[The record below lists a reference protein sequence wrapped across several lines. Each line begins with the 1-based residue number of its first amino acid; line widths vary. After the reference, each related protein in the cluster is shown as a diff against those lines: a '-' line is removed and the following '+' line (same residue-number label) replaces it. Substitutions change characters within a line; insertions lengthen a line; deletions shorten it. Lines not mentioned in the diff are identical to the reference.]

1 MVYVDVAI
9 HVLNLSNKLT
19 VSGQLAALFVAQS
32 SNFVEPLS
40 SAVQSAFKNSTALV
54 SVGFF
59 VQPSPEL
66 SRYNVSNTI
75 SVTHFFTELVSKQL
89 VEENDDELGNEN

>member
-19 VSGQLAALFVAQS
+19 VSSQLAALFAAQFS
-32 SNFVEPLS
+32 KFVEPFS
-40 SAVQSAFKNSTALV
+40 SAVQSTFDNSTALL

-66 SRYNVSNTI
+66 S
-75 SVTHFFTELVSKQL
+75 SVIMLAIPLASHHFFTELVSKQF
-89 VEENDDELGNEN
+89 VEENDDGMS